1 VKRPDMKNGRWRWRV
16 TFPFEDGDAYDVDL
30 TDYH

>member
-1 VKRPDMKNGRWRWRV
+1 MSGNWRI
-16 TFPFEDGDAYDVDL
+16 TFRFEDGDAYGVDL